1 MISMLYKIRDELAL
15 LRDQV
20 KGLLLDRQIE
30 QNTETGVV
38 QGASV
43 SGNRISLKSA
53 SNEQV
58 IAEPPYTI
66 FYNQGEGVSENFPE
80 GFYVYVPKGCLYV
93 DGEVVEFKTDDLYGG
108 DCMKVS
114 GLTVEG
120 NTSEPETVYAHV
132 RVTSSDGGREIGV
145 TFDTKEK
152 PEEAGG
158 NVGGRSYDFIVGTFA
173 DTYTRICSSIVFLG
187 ETVIE
192 TPFQIKEVDGVKT
205 ITNNVFYFDG
215 AEKKIA
221 DFENIPQTGFVYLTA
236 TKEAAKEGSA
246 GKPEWSEFS
255 LSTEEVKAPEGGRAF
270 NIKLY
275 EFENGKVKCDYRTTF
290 LTLEGGEVFKL
301 HIASEHTATSVA
313 ANHPPTASVSGD
325 GTETNPLQ
333 FSFEIPQGV
342 GIASIDVNES
352 SESGGQT
359 SITIILDDKEKTTKT
374 FYVHNGQNGEKGKDG
389 VGIAS
394 VTVNEN
400 SQPGEASAVT
410 IKLSNGTTKTF
421 YVHNGQDGEK
431 GEKGEKGDKGDKGD
445 TGASGSNGK
454 DGVGIASVT
463 VNENSQPGEASAVTI
478 KLSNGTTKTF
488 YVHNGQNGE
497 KGVVDETRLYDLQV
511 NGNTLGKVVDGPGGN
526 IIQKQL
532 AAGSGIEITPNGNV
546 LTISATESNATSGF
560 TGIRTILKDV
570 RYESPY
576 LQKKLIQETWKDGV
590 LTNSVEGEWET
601 YHTAVEETV

>member
-1 MISMLYKIRDELAL
+1 MISMLYKIADELAL
-15 LRDQV
+15 LKDQV

-30 QNTETGVV
+30 QNTETAVA

-43 SGNRISLKSA
+43 SGNRISLKSD
-53 SNEQV
+53 SNEQG

-66 FYNQGEGVSENFPE
+66 FYNQGEGVTENFPE

-120 NTSEPETVYAHV
+120 NTAEPETVYAHI

-158 NVGGRSYDFIVGTFA
+158 NAGGRSYDFIVGTFA
-173 DTYTRICSSIVFLG
+173 DTYTRICSSVVFLG
-187 ETVIE
+187 EKDETE
-192 TPFQIKEVDGVKT
+192 TPFQIKEVNGVKT

-215 AEKKIA
+215 AEKKIT
-221 DFENIPQTGFVYLTA
+221 DFKNIPQDGFVYLTA
-236 TKEAAKEGSA
+236 TKEAAKEGSDV
-246 GKPEWSEFS
+246 KPKWSDFS

-275 EFENGKVKCDYRTTF
+275 EFEKGKVKCDYRTTF
-290 LTLEGGEVFKL
+290 LTLGSGEGEVEEFKL

-313 ANHPPTASVSGD
+313 ADQPPTASVSGD
-325 GTETNPLQ
+325 GTKKNPLQ
-333 FSFEIPQGV
+333 FSFKIPKGV
-342 GIASIDVNES
+342 GIASIDVKES

-359 SITIILDDKEKTTKT
+359 SITIILDDKKK
-374 FYVHNGQNGEKGKDG
+374 
-389 VGIAS
+389 
-394 VTVNEN
+394 
-400 SQPGEASAVT
+400 
-410 IKLSNGTTKTF
+410 
-421 YVHNGQDGEK
+421 
-431 GEKGEKGDKGDKGD
+431 
-445 TGASGSNGK
+445 
-454 DGVGIASVT
+454 
-463 VNENSQPGEASAVTI
+463 
-478 KLSNGTTKTF
+478 TTKTF

-497 KGVVDETRLYDLQV
+497 KGVVDKTRLYDLQV

-532 AAGSGIEITPNGNV
+532 AAGSGIEITPKGNV

-560 TGIRTILKDV
+560 TGGRTILKDV

-590 LTNSVEGEWET
+590 LINSVEGEWET